1 MIGLLGGLR
10 FRVNDSKVF
19 TIHNMKREIS
29 ASWNSMER
37 IGQKPISEF
46 GGPDLQTVSFDITL
60 DASLGVKPRQLL
72 GVIEQMTESGE
83 ANELVIGR
91 KLVGKNKWVITKCS
105 QAWDVILRGGELY
118 RANATLSLQEY
129 L

>member
-1 MIGLLGGLR
+1 MIGIMGSLR

-19 TIHNMKREIS
+19 TIQNMKRDIS

-46 GGPDLQTVSFDITL
+46 GGPDLQTVSFEITL

-72 GVIEQMTESGE
+72 GVIEQMTELGE
-83 ANELVIGR
+83 ANELVIGK

-105 QAWDVILRGGELY
+105 QTWDVILRGGELY
-118 RANATLSLQEY
+118 RANVTLSLQEY

>member
-1 MIGLLGGLR
+1 MIGLLGSLR
-10 FRVNDSKVF
+10 FRVNDNKVF
-19 TIHNMKREIS
+19 TFSNMKREVS
-29 ASWNSMER
+29 ASWNTMER

-46 GGPDLQTVSFDITL
+46 SGPNLQTISLDITL
-60 DASLGVKPRQLL
+60 DASLGVRPRQMLEIL
-72 GVIEQMTESGE
+72 ERMTESGQ

-91 KLVGKNKWVITKCS
+91 KMVGKNKWVITKCS

-118 RANATLSLQEY
+118 RANVSLSLQEY